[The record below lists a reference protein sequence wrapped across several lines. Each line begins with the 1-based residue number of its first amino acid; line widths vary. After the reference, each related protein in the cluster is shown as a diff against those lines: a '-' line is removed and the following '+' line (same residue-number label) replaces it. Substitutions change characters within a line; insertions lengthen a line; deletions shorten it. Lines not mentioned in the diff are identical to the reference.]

1 MQLSITSAGGVLS
14 LLDENTEKGPVYALH
29 RLNAIVDVFWPEI
42 SDSISKVESLYEYE
56 NFKHRELA
64 ALVSSKVYYHL
75 GSLDNALT
83 YALGAGR
90 LFDVN
95 DKTEYVETI
104 IAHCIDKYT
113 KLQVEK
119 FQSDGTAQIHIDQR
133 LEDIVNRMFQRCFDD
148 KKYKQAIGIALETRR
163 IDIFEKA
170 IKEAN
175 HSPEMLTYALK
186 ITMQLLQN
194 RKFRTVVLRILVHL
208 YLNLQVPDF
217 ISVCQYLIFLDDP
230 DQVADILQTLVR
242 GTTDQMLM
250 AYQIGFDLYESA
262 TQQFLNKI
270 QDALRVQA
278 PIPITFDKQQGII
291 KDEQQG
297 GEITIGVHMQF
308 LIKNNHADL
317 LILKQIKDAVRNSVC
332 HTATVIANGY
342 MLSGTTSDQFFR
354 DNLEWLAR
362 ATNWAKFTAATSL
375 GVIHKG
381 HIKEAL
387 NLMSAYLPKDSTGN
401 SSYAE
406 GGGLYALGLIHAN
419 HGGDI
424 IDYLINQLRSNST
437 QTDAVRHGACLG
449 LGLAAMGTARSD
461 VYELLKT
468 NLLLEDTVAGE
479 AAGLAMGFVML
490 STGSAQAIE
499 DMVQYAQETQHEKIL
514 HGLVIDIVLVQ
525 YGRLEEADAL
535 IEQLQRDKDPILRRS
550 AMYTVAMAYC
560 GTGNSAA
567 VRKLLHVAVSDV
579 NDDVRRSTVKSLGFL
594 MFCIDEQMKNIDRF
608 DALYDDL
615 RAEQR
620 DLKKKLEQKLKQ
632 KNERHHI
639 FWHQK
644 QNKLI
649 HVSEGIRDFNE
660 RIQEYIGL
668 LACLP
673 LILNIQRSGSEFMR
687 NLQHRSLSTISDFNS
702 VVNRNQVLNHVVLA
716 EINFF
721 QKEKVKDF
729 NLYMKILMNEQI
741 QFYEKITSELHEAA
755 VTFN

>member
-1 MQLSITSAGGVLS
+1 MLKLFDQIQVRFPFVCRLSMVKLKATSCGILS

-42 SDSISKVESLYEYE
+42 SDSISKVESLYEDE

-119 FQSDGTAQIHIDQR
+119 FQSDGTAQIQIDQR

-170 IKEAN
+170 IKETN
-175 HSPEMLTYALK
+175 NSTEMLTYAFK

-194 RKFRTVVLRILVHL
+194 RKFRTVVLRTLVRL

-217 ISVCQYLIFLDDP
+217 INVCQCLIFLDDP

-278 PIPITFDKQQGII
+278 PIPIMFDKQQETI

-297 GEITIGVHMQF
+297 TNGSESMETNQDETSRQSVEESTPSKDKQSLQQEHKDKVNNLSQEEKQLQERIEKLLSILSGEITIGVHMQF

-362 ATNWAKFTAATSL
+362 ATNWAKFTAAASL

-401 SSYAE
+401 SPFAE

-437 QTDAVRHGACLG
+437 QTDTVRHGACLG

-468 NLLLEDTVAGE
+468 NLLLEDAVAGE
-479 AAGLAMGFVML
+479 AAGLAMGLVML
-490 STGSAQAIE
+490 GTGSAQAIE

-514 HGLVIDIVLVQ
+514 HGLAIGIALVQ

-560 GTGNSAA
+560 GTGNNAA

-579 NDDVRRSTVKSLGFL
+579 NDDVRRSAVESLGFL
-594 MFCIDEQMKNIDRF
+594 MFR
-608 DALYDDL
+608 
-615 RAEQR
+615 
-620 DLKKKLEQKLKQ
+620 
-632 KNERHHI
+632 
-639 FWHQK
+639 
-644 QNKLI
+644 
-649 HVSEGIRDFNE
+649 
-660 RIQEYIGL
+660 
-668 LACLP
+668 
-673 LILNIQRSGSEFMR
+673 
-687 NLQHRSLSTISDFNS
+687 
-702 VVNRNQVLNHVVLA
+702 
-716 EINFF
+716 
-721 QKEKVKDF
+721 
-729 NLYMKILMNEQI
+729 
-741 QFYEKITSELHEAA
+741 
-755 VTFN
+755 

>member
-1 MQLSITSAGGVLS
+1 MQLSITSAGGILS

-42 SDSISKVESLYEYE
+42 SDSISKVESLYEDE

-119 FQSDGTAQIHIDQR
+119 FQSDGSVQVQIDQR

-163 IDIFEKA
+163 IDIFEKSV
-170 IKEAN
+170 KEAN
-175 HSPEMLTYALK
+175 HSPEMLAYAFK

-194 RKFRTVVLRILVHL
+194 RKFRTVVLRTLVRL
-208 YLNLQVPDF
+208 YLSLQVPDF
-217 ISVCQYLIFLDDP
+217 ISVCQCLIFLDDP

-278 PIPITFDKQQGII
+278 PIPIMFDRTQGAI
-291 KDEQQG
+291 KDEPQGTAGSESMETNQDEASTQSVEESTPKDKQSLQQEHKDKVSNLSQEEKQLQERIEKSLSILS

-362 ATNWAKFTAATSL
+362 ATNWAKFTAAASL

-401 SSYAE
+401 SPYAE

-424 IDYLINQLRSNST
+424 IDYLINQLRSNAT
-437 QTDAVRHGACLG
+437 QTDTVRHGACLG

-468 NLLLEDTVAGE
+468 NLLLEDAVAGE
-479 AAGLAMGFVML
+479 AAGLAMGLVML
-490 STGSAQAIE
+490 GTGSAQAIE

-514 HGLVIDIVLVQ
+514 HGLAIGIALVQ

-535 IEQLQRDKDPILRRS
+535 IEQLQHDKDPILRRS

-560 GTGNSAA
+560 GTGNNAA

-579 NDDVRRSTVKSLGFL
+579 NDDVRRSAVESLGFL
-594 MFCIDEQMKNIDRF
+594 MFRILFMT
-608 DALYDDL
+608 YDY
-615 RAEQR
+615 A
-620 DLKKKLEQKLKQ
+620 
-632 KNERHHI
+632 HYFI
-639 FWHQK
+639 S
-644 QNKLI
+644 I
-649 HVSEGIRDFNE
+649 
-660 RIQEYIGL
+660 
-668 LACLP
+668 LP
-673 LILNIQRSGSEFMR
+673 W
-687 NLQHRSLSTISDFNS
+687 
-702 VVNRNQVLNHVVLA
+702 
-716 EINFF
+716 
-721 QKEKVKDF
+721 
-729 NLYMKILMNEQI
+729 
-741 QFYEKITSELHEAA
+741 
-755 VTFN
+755 